1 MHNYFEILL
10 HYKRAVISAFVS
22 VSVPLS
28 ESALSTSIDQLT
40 QIDMWMGIL
49 AKLVGAIAGLYTI
62 YEIRRKKH
70 ADELKRQAATARD
83 RSLHQGQNRSVDQPN
98 HPKKDI

>member
-10 HYKRAVISAFVS
+10 HYKRAVISAIVS

-28 ESALSTSIDQLT
+28 ESALNTSIDQLT
-40 QIDMWMGIL
+40 HIDIWIGIL
-49 AKLVGAIAGLYTI
+49 AKLVGAIAGIYTI

-70 ADELKRQAATARD
+70 ADEIKRQSAAARD
-83 RSLHQGQNRSVDQPN
+83 RSLHQREDRSMDQPN
-98 HPKKDI
+98 HAKKDI